1 MDIATLVGIVLGL
14 ASIFGGIFIA
24 ASDAGAGMSGFI
36 STSSFAIVFGGMVAS
51 VSVAFPLA
59 EVMKLG
65 AAIGAVFKGSKEK
78 LGLMVDDAV
87 EIATVGRKGAADL
100 EKSIEGIKNPF
111 FRDGVQMV
119 VDGYSEEE
127 LIDILETRI
136 QYREVRERSQA
147 SLFQTMG
154 TMAPAWGMIGTL
166 IGLVIMLAGF
176 GGEGGGGTE
185 ALGSGMSAALITT
198 FYGAVFA
205 NLFFLPMA
213 AKLNSRVS
221 STSTQQAMFIE
232 AARLIHQRKH
242 PLIVR
247 EKLNSYIPP
256 KEWRREEG

>member
-1 MDIATLVGIVLGL
+1 MDIATLIGILLGL
-14 ASIFGGIFIA
+14 ASIFGGIFMA
-24 ASDAGAGMSGFI
+24 ASAAGASMGGFI
-36 STSSFAIVFGGMVAS
+36 SGSSFAIVFGGMVAS

-59 EVMKLG
+59 EVLKLG
-65 AAIGAVFKGSKEK
+65 AAIGAVFKGSKVK

-87 EIATVGRKGAADL
+87 EVSNVGRKGAADL
-100 EKSIEGIKNPF
+100 EKGIEGIKNPF

-119 VDGYSEEE
+119 VDGYSEDE

-136 QYREVRERSQA
+136 EYREIRERSQA

-166 IGLVIMLAGF
+166 IGLVIMLSGF
-176 GGEGGGGTE
+176 GGEGGTE
-185 ALGSGMSAALITT
+185 ALGAGMSAALITT

-213 AKLNSRVS
+213 AKLNTRVS
-221 STSTQQAMFIE
+221 ATSTQQAMFIE

-247 EKLNSYIPP
+247 EKLNSFIPP
-256 KEWRREEG
+256 KEWKKEEG

>member
-1 MDIATLVGIVLGL
+1 MDLATIIGIILGL
-14 ASIFGGIFIA
+14 GSIVAGIWLA
-24 ASDAGAGMSGFI
+24 AAAAGASMAGFL

-51 VSVAFPLA
+51 VSVAFPLS

-65 AAIGAVFKGSKEK
+65 SAMGAVFKGSKTK
-78 LGLMVDDAV
+78 LGDYVDMAV
-87 EIATVGRKGAADL
+87 GVAEVSRKGTAEL
-100 EKSIEGIKNPF
+100 EKEIQSIRNPF

-119 VDGYSEEE
+119 VDGYSMEE
-127 LIDILETRI
+127 LTDILNTRI
-136 QYREVRERSQA
+136 DYREIREKSQA
-147 SLFQTMG
+147 DLFKTMG

-176 GGEGGGGTE
+176 GGDEGGGTD

-213 AKLNSRVS
+213 AKLTTRITFTNTMQSLLVEASRLV
-221 STSTQQAMFIE
+221 
-232 AARLIHQRKH
+232 HQKKH

-247 EKLNSYIPP
+247 EKLNSFIPP
-256 KEWRREEG
+256 KEWKSEA